1 MLVMIQK
8 MKKIVINKEQRV
20 VLSKTYGWI
29 ILIALV
35 LLDALLDVIF
45 AEGKGLE
52 SPIWKPIANLLEV
65 NNPILLTPFV
75 LLTFFIVVKIVSFLE
90 KKIDKIQNAEEL
102 VLTILVIVYAVFDL
116 WLILVYLFDFRLFK
130 SHLYLIPILIV
141 IGIAYGWWAEN
152 KLKKK

>member
-1 MLVMIQK
+1 
-8 MKKIVINKEQRV
+8 MKKSATGKEIKP
-20 VLSKTYGWI
+20 VLSKTWAWM
-29 ILIALV
+29 ILIGLV
-35 LLDALLDVIF
+35 VLDASLDLIF

-90 KKIDKIQNAEEL
+90 KKIDKIPNAEEL

-130 SHLYLIPILIV
+130 SHLYLIPVLIV

-152 KLKKK
+152 KLKKKYR

>member
-1 MLVMIQK
+1 MYCFVV
-8 MKKIVINKEQRV
+8 KKPFLPGVW
-20 VLSKTYGWI
+20 GWI
-29 ILIALV
+29 ILIGLV
-35 LLDALLDVIF
+35 VLDASLDFIF

-52 SPIWKPIANLLEV
+52 SPIWKPMANLLGV

-90 KKIDKIQNAEEL
+90 QKIEMVPNAEEL

-116 WLILVYLFDFRLFK
+116 WLIMAYLFDFRLFK
-130 SHLYLIPILIV
+130 SHLYLIPLLIV